1 MNKLLIFGIALTI
14 VACQPQGK
22 IDTSIDT
29 ELSTQLDTV
38 SYLLGYNYAK
48 GLKTNTGLTELD
60 RTSFLTA
67 MQRVFEDKESEIS
80 DEFAS
85 DYMNNYFTELK
96 KEQSAVVRQEGDA
109 YLAENMTKEGDKVK
123 VHYTGKLIDGN
134 VFDSSVERGQP
145 SEFFT
150 NQVIKG
156 WSEALL
162 LMNVGSKWELV
173 IPADLA
179 YGDRA
184 TGPIPAGSTL
194 LFEVELLDI
203 VAQ

>member
-1 MNKLLIFGIALTI
+1 
-14 VACQPQGK
+14 
-22 IDTSIDT
+22 
-29 ELSTQLDTV
+29 
-38 SYLLGYNYAK
+38 
-48 GLKTNTGLTELD
+48 
-60 RTSFLTA
+60 

-109 YLAENMTKEGDKVK
+109 YLAENMTKEGVQVTESGLQYKVITEGSGAVPKEGDKVK

>member
-96 KEQSAVVRQEGDA
+96 KEQI
-109 YLAENMTKEGDKVK
+109 
-123 VHYTGKLIDGN
+123 IDLCRRLN
-134 VFDSSVERGQP
+134 
-145 SEFFT
+145 
-150 NQVIKG
+150 
-156 WSEALL
+156 
-162 LMNVGSKWELV
+162 
-173 IPADLA
+173 
-179 YGDRA
+179 
-184 TGPIPAGSTL
+184 
-194 LFEVELLDI
+194 EV
-203 VAQ
+203 